1 MWSAAH
7 CMEYSFRECAED
19 LVPRSPSSWDGVVFC
34 LLLGRRRAL
43 NATITRQELK
53 CSFCGL
59 WSHCPCHH
67 HRHHHHGMN
76 GIQPKQHLGRNFNTW
91 CWSNLWYKYYMCKR
105 CRFHIVMNGIQPN
118 RASRLLFQI
127 FIARPRIPQR
137 ALLVFSRQPPP
148 GGKICPAWMDY
159 TAMQP
164 ERSNTNTKNKS
175 TSLLPIESGVK
186 CFGDEL
192 HCNWTGCI

>member
-1 MWSAAH
+1 MEHCCLVGMESAVLHCKEWSFWPSAV
-7 CMEYSFRECAED
+7 D
-19 LVPRSPSSWDGVVFC
+19 LVPRSTSCWDEAVFC

-105 CRFHIVMNGIQPN
+105 CRFHIVMNGIQAN

-148 GGKICPAWMDY
+148 GGKICPGWIALQCKLNWKY
-159 TAMQP
+159 
-164 ERSNTNTKNKS
+164 KNWKS
-175 TSLLPIESGVK
+175 KSPSPQGVK
-186 CFGDEL
+186 SF
-192 HCNWTGCI
+192 H

>member
-1 MWSAAH
+1 MESAVHYIGIIYMQHTAKNTV
-7 CMEYSFRECAED
+7 FGK
-19 LVPRSPSSWDGVVFC
+19 VPWIQILDSRFQQLGSSPSLPSSWNEAVFC
-34 LLLGRRRAL
+34 RLLGRRRAL

-76 GIQPKQHLGRNFNTW
+76 GIQPKQHLGFYFNLVK
-91 CWSNLWYKYYMCKR
+91 CMIYYMCKR
-105 CRFHIVMNGIQPN
+105 CRFHVVMNGIQAN

-148 GGKICPAWMDY
+148 GGKICPGWIAL
-159 TAMQP
+159 Q
-164 ERSNTNTKNKS
+164 
-175 TSLLPIESGVK
+175 
-186 CFGDEL
+186 
-192 HCNWTGCI
+192 CNLN